1 MKTRLLYVMIA
12 IILSGCAR
20 LDRAGDAVL
29 REIRSINEGGEASYE
44 AMGGPPAERGQ
55 GVKQG
60 E

>member
-1 MKTRLLYVMIA
+1 MKTCFCHLMVA
-12 IILSGCAR
+12 IILSGCAQ

-44 AMGGPPAERGQ
+44 AMEGPPAERGQ
-55 GVKQG
+55 HVKQG